1 VVPVAN
7 FSVRLIGVKKLEK
20 LMERDQTLGP
30 VIRQAMFSEATVVL
44 NESKRIVPVRTGS
57 LRRSGKVEEPQ
68 TVGSRTTIEVT
79 YGGDA
84 APYALYVHEIP
95 PNSGGRWGTGMTHKS
110 GKTFKFLEIPANA
123 HRDKFVDNVMKRIA
137 DHLGKG

>member
-1 VVPVAN
+1 MMAK
-7 FSVRLIGVKKLEK
+7 FSVRLTGGKDLEK
-20 LMERDQTLGP
+20 LMRRDQTLGP
-30 VIRQAMFSEATVVL
+30 VIRNAMYSEATVVL

-57 LRRSGKVEEPQ
+57 LRRSGMVEPPK
-68 TVGSRTTIEVT
+68 TVGTRTTVEVT

-110 GKTFKFLEIPANA
+110 GKSYKFLEIPANA
-123 HRDKFVDNVMKRIA
+123 HRDKFIRNVLERIA
-137 DHLGKG
+137 DHMRKG

>member
-1 VVPVAN
+1 MAR
-7 FSVRLIGVKKLEK
+7 FSVRLTGSKELRK
-20 LMERDQTLGP
+20 LMDDDPSLRP
-30 VIRQAMFSEATVVL
+30 VIENAMYSEATVVL

-57 LRRSGKVEEPQ
+57 LRRSGMVEKPK
-68 TVGSRTTIEVT
+68 TVGTRTSVEVT

-110 GKTFKFLEIPANA
+110 GKSYKYLEIPANA
-123 HRDKFVDNVMKRIA
+123 HRDKFVRNVLERISNHLRKR
-137 DHLGKG
+137 

>member
-1 VVPVAN
+1 
-7 FSVRLIGVKKLEK
+7 
-20 LMERDQTLGP
+20 M
-30 VIRQAMFSEATVVL
+30 VL

-57 LRRSGKVEEPQ
+57 LRRSGMVEKPK
-68 TVGSRTTIEVT
+68 TVGTRTSVEVT

-110 GKTFKFLEIPANA
+110 GKSYKYLEIPANA
-123 HRDKFVDNVMKRIA
+123 HRDKFVRNVLERISNHLRKR
-137 DHLGKG
+137 